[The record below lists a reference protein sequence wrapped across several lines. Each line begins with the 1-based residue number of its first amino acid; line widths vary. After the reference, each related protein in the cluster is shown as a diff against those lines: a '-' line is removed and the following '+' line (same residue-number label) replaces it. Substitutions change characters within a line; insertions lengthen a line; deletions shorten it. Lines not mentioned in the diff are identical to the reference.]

1 MMPKEFGF
9 YLTQG
14 VVNRCSK
21 DMDRAEF
28 LINES
33 NTSFEGLIERMDK
46 IGINDKNANSII
58 KDCYDIMM
66 ELIRAKLFLEG
77 YKASGQHAHE
87 AEVSFLMEIKFLPAD
102 VSFLNEIRHFRNSIT
117 YYGKILDAEYATK
130 VFEFMRRFSFVV

>member
-1 MMPKEFGF
+1 MPKEFGF

-33 NTSFEGLIERMDK
+33 NTSFEGLTERIEK

-58 KDCYDIMM
+58 KDCYDVIM
-66 ELIRAKLFLEG
+66 ELVRAKLFLEG

-87 AEVSFLMEIKFLPAD
+87 AEVSFLTKIGFHPDD
-102 VSFLNEIRHFRNSIT
+102 VSFINEVRHFRNSIT
-117 YYGKILDAEYATK
+117 YYGK
-130 VFEFMRRFSFVV
+130 